1 MSPRDWTEDLA
12 KDPEL
17 MDARKAAEESGG
29 AGGGAGGAWHGD
41 FAA

>member
-29 AGGGAGGAWHGD
+29 AGPVAVAWVVAW
-41 FAA
+41 AA